1 MSESRTSEEP
11 PAAPGPAGVLRPGT
25 AAPADEAQQV
35 RVIEPGGCAPP
46 VIATG
51 AARARPAEPDPRCA
65 G

>member
-1 MSESRTSEEP
+1 MNEPRTSEEP
-11 PAAPGPAGVLRPGT
+11 SAAPGPAGAARPGT
-25 AAPADEAQQV
+25 DAPADEAQQV

-51 AARARPAEPDPRCA
+51 ARRAP